1 MSGVEPLIA
10 AEVIGSTA
18 AAGAA
23 EAAAAAA
30 AAEMATAAAASQAA
44 ASAGT
49 AAAAAGTAN
58 PFLIKAAFEPLAASG
73 FELAGMSTLMGAQGA
88 DVIAPSVAKAVA
100 AESVN
105 PLMASAYGS
114 LPGMTMGSQQAA
126 MLAAQTGEFG
136 IPGLMS
142 TGGSATYAG
151 AGGPLAKMA
160 FSSGSPTAMRMGMQG
175 INLMQQSAPQA
186 APAPGIKRGQQMQ
199 AVNFADLMAQPIQ
212 RKRISL
218 L

>member
-1 MSGVEPLIA
+1 MSGVEPIIA

-58 PFLIKAAFEPLAASG
+58 PFLA
-73 FELAGMSTLMGAQGA
+73 T
-88 DVIAPSVAKAVA
+88 
-100 AESVN
+100 
-105 PLMASAYGS
+105 AYGS

-151 AGGPLAKMA
+151 AGGPLAKLA
-160 FSSGSPTAMRMGMQG
+160 FSQTNPAAMRMGMLG

>member
-23 EAAAAAA
+23 EAAAAAT

-58 PFLIKAAFEPLAASG
+58 PFL
-73 FELAGMSTLMGAQGA
+73 
-88 DVIAPSVAKAVA
+88 
-100 AESVN
+100 
-105 PLMASAYGS
+105 ASAYGS

-136 IPGLMS
+136 LPGLMS

-160 FSSGSPTAMRMGMQG
+160 FSSGSPAAMRMGMQG
-175 INLMQQSAPQA
+175 VSMMQQSAPQA
-186 APAPGIKRGQQMQ
+186 PPPPGIKRGQIPQG
-199 AVNFADLMAQPIQ
+199 VDFNSLLAQPVQ

>member
-1 MSGVEPLIA
+1 VSGVEPLIA

-23 EAAAAAA
+23 EAAAAAT

-58 PFLIKAAFEPLAASG
+58 PFL
-73 FELAGMSTLMGAQGA
+73 
-88 DVIAPSVAKAVA
+88 
-100 AESVN
+100 
-105 PLMASAYGS
+105 ASAYGS

-136 IPGLMS
+136 LPGLMS

-175 INLMQQSAPQA
+175 INMMQQSAPQA
-186 APAPGIKRGQQMQ
+186 PPPPGIKRGQVPQG
-199 AVNFADLMAQPIQ
+199 VDFNSLLAQPVQ

>member
-58 PFLIKAAFEPLAASG
+58 PFL
-73 FELAGMSTLMGAQGA
+73 
-88 DVIAPSVAKAVA
+88 
-100 AESVN
+100 
-105 PLMASAYGS
+105 ASAYGS

-136 IPGLMS
+136 LPGLMS

-175 INLMQQSAPQA
+175 MNMMQQSAPQA
-186 APAPGIKRGQQMQ
+186 PPPPGIKRGQVPQG
-199 AVNFADLMAQPIQ
+199 VDFNSLLAQPVQ

>member
-1 MSGVEPLIA
+1 MAGPEVILA
-10 AEVIGSTA
+10 AEAIGTGA
-18 AAGAA
+18 AAETAGAA
-23 EAAAAAA
+23 M
-30 AAEMATAAAASQAA
+30 AAEAIASVNAANA
-44 ASAGT
+44 

-58 PFLIKAAFEPLAASG
+58 PFL
-73 FELAGMSTLMGAQGA
+73 
-88 DVIAPSVAKAVA
+88 
-100 AESVN
+100 
-105 PLMASAYGS
+105 ASAYGS

-136 IPGLMS
+136 LPGLMS

-160 FSSGSPTAMRMGMQG
+160 FSSGSPAAMRMGMQG
-175 INLMQQSAPQA
+175 VSMMQQSAPQA
-186 APAPGIKRGQQMQ
+186 PPPPGIKRGQIPQG
-199 AVNFADLMAQPIQ
+199 VDFNSLLAQPVQ

>member
-1 MSGVEPLIA
+1 MAGPEVILA
-10 AEVIGSTA
+10 AEAIGTGVA
-18 AAGAA
+18 AETAGAA
-23 EAAAAAA
+23 M
-30 AAEMATAAAASQAA
+30 AAEAVASVNAANA
-44 ASAGT
+44 

-58 PFLIKAAFEPLAASG
+58 PFL
-73 FELAGMSTLMGAQGA
+73 
-88 DVIAPSVAKAVA
+88 
-100 AESVN
+100 
-105 PLMASAYGS
+105 ASAYGS

-136 IPGLMS
+136 LPGLMS

-175 INLMQQSAPQA
+175 INMMQQSAPQA
-186 APAPGIKRGQQMQ
+186 PPPPGIKRGQVPQG
-199 AVNFADLMAQPIQ
+199 VDFNSLLAQPVQ

>member
-1 MSGVEPLIA
+1 VSGVEPIIA

-18 AAGAA
+18 A
-23 EAAAAAA
+23 
-30 AAEMATAAAASQAA
+30 
-44 ASAGT
+44 AGT

-58 PFLIKAAFEPLAASG
+58 PFL
-73 FELAGMSTLMGAQGA
+73 
-88 DVIAPSVAKAVA
+88 
-100 AESVN
+100 
-105 PLMASAYGS
+105 ASAYGS

-136 IPGLMS
+136 LPGLMS

-160 FSSGSPTAMRMGMQG
+160 FSSGSPTALRMGMQG
-175 INLMQQSAPQA
+175 VNMMQQSAPQA
-186 APAPGIKRGQQMQ
+186 APPPGIKRGQIPQG
-199 AVNFADLMAQPIQ
+199 VDFGSLLAQPVQ

>member
-1 MSGVEPLIA
+1 VSGVEPIIA

-49 AAAAAGTAN
+49 AAAAAGTVN
-58 PFLIKAAFEPLAASG
+58 PFL
-73 FELAGMSTLMGAQGA
+73 T
-88 DVIAPSVAKAVA
+88 SV
-100 AESVN
+100 
-105 PLMASAYGS
+105 YGS

-151 AGGPLAKMA
+151 AGGPLARLA
-160 FSSGSPTAMRMGMQG
+160 FSQTNPAAMRMGMQG

-199 AVNFADLMAQPIQ
+199 PIGFADLMAQPIQ

>member
-58 PFLIKAAFEPLAASG
+58 PFL
-73 FELAGMSTLMGAQGA
+73 
-88 DVIAPSVAKAVA
+88 
-100 AESVN
+100 
-105 PLMASAYGS
+105 ASAYGS

-136 IPGLMS
+136 LPGLMS

-175 INLMQQSAPQA
+175 MNMLQQSAPQA
-186 APAPGIKRGQQMQ
+186 PPPPGIKRGQVPQG
-199 AVNFADLMAQPIQ
+199 VDFNSLLAQPVQ

>member
-1 MSGVEPLIA
+1 MSGVEPIIA

-58 PFLIKAAFEPLAASG
+58 PFLA
-73 FELAGMSTLMGAQGA
+73 T
-88 DVIAPSVAKAVA
+88 
-100 AESVN
+100 
-105 PLMASAYGS
+105 AYGS

-151 AGGPLAKMA
+151 AGGPLAKLA
-160 FSSGSPTAMRMGMQG
+160 FSQTNPAAMWMGMQG

>member
-1 MSGVEPLIA
+1 MSGAEPIIA

-58 PFLIKAAFEPLAASG
+58 PFL
-73 FELAGMSTLMGAQGA
+73 
-88 DVIAPSVAKAVA
+88 
-100 AESVN
+100 
-105 PLMASAYGS
+105 ASAYGS

-136 IPGLMS
+136 LPGLMS

-175 INLMQQSAPQA
+175 MNMMQQSAPQA
-186 APAPGIKRGQQMQ
+186 PPPPGIKRGQVPQG
-199 AVNFADLMAQPIQ
+199 VDFNSLLAQPVQ

>member
-1 MSGVEPLIA
+1 MSGVEPIIA

-23 EAAAAAA
+23 EAAAAAT

-58 PFLIKAAFEPLAASG
+58 PFL
-73 FELAGMSTLMGAQGA
+73 
-88 DVIAPSVAKAVA
+88 
-100 AESVN
+100 
-105 PLMASAYGS
+105 ASAYGS

-136 IPGLMS
+136 LPGLMS
-142 TGGSATYAG
+142 TGGSATYAS
-151 AGGPLAKMA
+151 AGGPLAKMV

-175 INLMQQSAPQA
+175 MNMMQQSAPQA
-186 APAPGIKRGQQMQ
+186 PPPPGIKRGQ
-199 AVNFADLMAQPIQ
+199 VPHGVDFNSLLAQPVQ

>member
-1 MSGVEPLIA
+1 VSGVEPIIA

-49 AAAAAGTAN
+49 AAAAAGTVN
-58 PFLIKAAFEPLAASG
+58 PFL
-73 FELAGMSTLMGAQGA
+73 TT
-88 DVIAPSVAKAVA
+88 
-100 AESVN
+100 
-105 PLMASAYGS
+105 AYGS

-136 IPGLMS
+136 LSGLMS

-160 FSSGSPTAMRMGMQG
+160 FSSGTPAGMRMGMQG
-175 INLMQQSAPQA
+175 MNMLQQSAPRPA
-186 APAPGIKRGQQMQ
+186 AAPGIKKASFQPTGPGSLLAR
-199 AVNFADLMAQPIQ
+199 PIQ
-212 RKRISL
+212 SPDVMSMIDPELRKKRISL
-218 L
+218 I